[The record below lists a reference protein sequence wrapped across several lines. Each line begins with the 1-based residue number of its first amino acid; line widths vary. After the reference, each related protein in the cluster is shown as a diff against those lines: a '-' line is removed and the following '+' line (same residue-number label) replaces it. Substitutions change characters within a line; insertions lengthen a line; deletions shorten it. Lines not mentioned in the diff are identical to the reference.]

1 MTLLIKV
8 YYEDQKGIIKGRTV
22 SKEEDYFFLKDD
34 FCDDSEE
41 AFKSIPKLVKF
52 LVKNGGNMHIKS
64 INEFGIQ
71 KTHLFVN
78 ADKFG
83 RGIVKIGTFIN
94 GDINRYDWKSETEYA
109 PESAVAKIM
118 GVASSVFEES
128 EEKS

>member
-41 AFKSIPKLVKF
+41 AFKAIPKLVKF
-52 LVKNGGNMHIKS
+52 IVKNGGNMHIKS
-64 INEFGIQ
+64 INEYGIQ

-128 EEKS
+128 EERA